1 KEIEEQEKEFYSK
14 LQAAK
19 SIKFV
24 IGEKS
29 NEFIGLNRLK
39 LTNNEKFSRDL
50 ATILARKKE
59 VVAVNLTTHLDS
71 CIINISKNSN
81 WLQEGYQYINKI
93 KECLIKISK
102 YEPMSWEEAFT
113 KHDTKVLITSV
124 IKYCSG
130 RFESR
135 LKKLKDDTKNSKN
148 DQYIKSFLE
157 YASKSVNIND
167 GKANP
172 LIKSQP
178 VVTHQPIF
186 SWKNIIQP
194 LIPSSMMYV
203 DFMNACLSNK
213 IKADKIA
220 TIYGD
225 IAFKSNFL
233 SYALKELDRTIQEG
247 VDNISG
253 SLLWLESDSDESSM
267 NSDQIMFD
275 DSEHVA
281 RVQTALQGAFEF
293 NM

>member
-1 KEIEEQEKEFYSK
+1 
-14 LQAAK
+14 
-19 SIKFV
+19 
-24 IGEKS
+24 
-29 NEFIGLNRLK
+29 
-39 LTNNEKFSRDL
+39 
-50 ATILARKKE
+50 
-59 VVAVNLTTHLDS
+59 
-71 CIINISKNSN
+71 
-81 WLQEGYQYINKI
+81 
-93 KECLIKISK
+93 
-102 YEPMSWEEAFT
+102 MSWEEAFT

-172 LIKSQP
+172 LIKSQ
-178 VVTHQPIF
+178 
-186 SWKNIIQP
+186 K
-194 LIPSSMMYV
+194 LPSS
-203 DFMNACLSNK
+203 
-213 IKADKIA
+213 
-220 TIYGD
+220 TD